1 MVSEKQMKC
10 SICDRPLEEAGVKF
24 SYLGSTF
31 ALTALRCPVC
41 GNIYIPEE
49 LVDGR
54 ISYTE
59 GFLEDRKV
67 FQNN

>member
-10 SICDRPLEEAGVKF
+10 SICGRVPEEAGVKF

-41 GNIYIPEE
+41 GNVYISEDM
-49 LVDGR
+49 VDGR

-59 GFLEDRKV
+59 GFLEDRKM

>member
-54 ISYTE
+54 IS
-59 GFLEDRKV
+59 
-67 FQNN
+67 